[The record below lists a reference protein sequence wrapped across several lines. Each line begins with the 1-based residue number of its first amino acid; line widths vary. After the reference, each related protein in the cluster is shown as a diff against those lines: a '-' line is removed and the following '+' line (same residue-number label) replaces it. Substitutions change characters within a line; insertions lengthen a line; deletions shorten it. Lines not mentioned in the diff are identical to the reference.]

1 MAADLQSTPLRNC
14 LEKVIDYRGKTPK
27 KLGSDWA
34 NEGYRA
40 LSAINVKD
48 SGLTSLDSIRYLD
61 EETYRRWMREEV
73 QRGDILLT
81 SEAPAGEVMIWD
93 SEEKIVLSQ
102 RLFCLRT
109 NKQFDNRFIKYYLQS
124 PTGKRE
130 VNRTRSGST
139 VAGISAEMFDQI
151 QVVHPS
157 LTEQRR
163 IATVLSAIDAKID
176 LNNRINVELEAL
188 ATTIYDYWF
197 VQFDF
202 PDANGRPYKT
212 SGGNMIWNET
222 LKREIPAG
230 WGESDIT
237 AAAEVAGGAT
247 PSKAIPSYWQGNIPF
262 FTPTDASG
270 SVFQLTTESSIA
282 QSGLDSC
289 SSELFEKGT
298 VFITARGSVGRLAIA
313 GCAMAMN
320 QSCYALKPRTPST
333 YPYVF
338 LHAKTLIHHLKV
350 KASGSTFNS
359 IVTND
364 IEWTRLVSPE
374 PGAIAE
380 FCKTVRPMFDR
391 IETAHRENLE
401 LSQLR
406 DWLLPLLMNGQVKP
420 ADL

>member
-1 MAADLQSTPLRNC
+1 MAKPVATRLGDVVSFKRGYDLPESTRRIGPFP
-14 LEKVIDYRGKTPK
+14 VI
-27 KLGSDWA
+27 S
-34 NEGYRA
+34 
-40 LSAINVKD
+40 S
-48 SGLTSLDSIRYLD
+48 
-61 EETYRRWMREEV
+61 
-73 QRGDILLT
+73 
-81 SEAPAGEVMIWD
+81 
-93 SEEKIVLSQ
+93 
-102 RLFCLRT
+102 
-109 NKQFDNRFIKYYLQS
+109 
-124 PTGKRE
+124 
-130 VNRTRSGST
+130 
-139 VAGISAEMFDQI
+139 AGISGYHDEYKVAGEGVVTGRYGTLGEMHYYNGKYWPHNTALYVTDFKGNLPKYVYYLLSCLGRMDTGDKSTVPGVNRNDLHELKIPVIKDKQA
-151 QVVHPS
+151 QKS
-157 LTEQRR
+157 
-163 IATVLSAIDAKID
+163 IAAVLSILDAKID
-176 LNNRINVELEAL
+176 LNNRINAELEAL
-188 ATTIYDYWF
+188 AKTIYDYWF

-202 PDANGRPYKT
+202 PDAKGRAYKT
-212 SGGNMIWNET
+212 SGGKMVWNET

-230 WGESDIT
+230 WGESDIS

-262 FTPTDASG
+262 FTPTDANG
-270 SVFQLTTESSIA
+270 SVFQLTTEDSIT

-320 QSCYALKPRTPST
+320 QSCYALKPKTPST

-338 LHAKTLIHHLKV
+338 LHAKTLIHYLKV

-364 IEWTRLVSPE
+364 IKWTRLVSPE

-391 IETAHRENLE
+391 IEAAYRENLE
-401 LSQLR
+401 LIKLR

-420 ADL
+420 AEL